1 MKDNYFA
8 NRAIDVNEK
17 IKEVRKTL
25 PSFANEFFM
34 GIEHRTS
41 PLTRLNYAHDLK
53 TFFNFLYGETED
65 FYNYNKETFTINDL
79 NRVEALHIEQFIS
92 YLSAYRVDGRTYTNN
107 QSAKSRKLACIR
119 TFFKYFYNKD
129 KLTRDVASKV
139 AMPKI
144 NTKPIIKL
152 EVNEMQNLLDEVDNA
167 RHMSNQEKAFH
178 SKTRLRDI
186 AIISLFL
193 GTGIRIS
200 ELVGL
205 NVEDIDF
212 YNSAFIVTRKGG
224 NQEIL
229 YFNEDVSLALL
240 EYVEN
245 RFELLDEA
253 HKDESA
259 LFISLQHNRISLRAV
274 ENLVKKYAHIASP
287 LKKITPHKLRSTFG
301 TNLYKKTNDIYVVAE
316 MLGHKDVNVTKKHYA
331 DTSEQIKRK
340 AISQVVLRDNSK
352 QDNKN

>member
-1 MKDNYFA
+1 MKENYFT
-8 NRAIDVNEK
+8 NRAMDVNDK
-17 IKEVRKTL
+17 IKEVRKLL
-25 PSFANEFFM
+25 PSFVSEFFM
-34 GIEHRTS
+34 GIENRTS

-53 TFFNFLYGETED
+53 TFFNFLYSETED
-65 FYNYNKETFTINDL
+65 FYNYNKDKFTINDL
-79 NRVEALHIEQFIS
+79 DRVETIHIEQFVS
-92 YLSAYRVDGRTYTNN
+92 YLNAYRSDGKIYTNS

-119 TFFKYFYNKD
+119 TFFKYYYNKD
-129 KLTRDVASKV
+129 KLSRDVASKV
-139 AMPKI
+139 SMPKI

-152 EVNEMQNLLDEVDNA
+152 EENEMQNLLDEVDDA
-167 RHMSNQEKAFH
+167 RHLSNQEKAFH

-200 ELVGL
+200 ELIGL

-212 YNSAFIVTRKGG
+212 HNSAFIVTRKGG

-229 YFNEDVSLALL
+229 YFNDDVSLALL

-245 RFELLDEA
+245 RYNLLDEA
-253 HKDESA
+253 HANENA
-259 LFISLQHNRISLRAV
+259 LFLSLQHKRISLRAV
-274 ENLVKKYAHIASP
+274 ENLVKKYAAIASP

-340 AISQVVLRDNSK
+340 AIAQMTLRDEEK
-352 QDNKN
+352 DK